1 MILQQLWK
9 DADAIMTQTGRGS
22 LPPAMYSP
30 KPIKWIVELSHDL
43 SKPVHFTPT
52 VTDKKK
58 GIERLAPSMKRSSKA
73 IRPHLF
79 ADKPSYSFG
88 VRIADP
94 KLDANRDVDDDT
106 AHAAK
111 QHQAYKSIVQD
122 CATATGNAD
131 VAIVAKFL
139 DGWSKHNPP
148 VTIPVEMTRD
158 DWLTFRVDDDVLP
171 MELAEVQEFWAKAA
185 AGEGA
190 EETEEELELGLP
202 EKSAMQCLVSGANG
216 PVEEMMPVPV
226 KGLYGGK
233 SEMAIVSAN
242 ANAFESYGLTRAQT
256 SPISK
261 PAGERFGQALN
272 ALLASGSHHQSAGR
286 ITYVFWARGGIV
298 PLFAFQP
305 PPDARDLQ
313 QLLTAIHRGDGSWA
327 NGLPSGEKFHLFG
340 LTANAARVVVRS
352 ALDTTIGEIGTRQ
365 AAWFRRL
372 GLIGPDGQPGRPL
385 PLKTL
390 SVAGYREFKD
400 IAPGLEDALV
410 QAVFGED
417 HRLPESLLSTLVTRC
432 RLDTEGRVT
441 YPRAALLKYILTQH
455 LPLEEADFMSNEVTE
470 VLPAGFSDREAN
482 AYHLGRLFCELESIQ
497 SAAQNNPNTTIADK
511 FYGSAST
518 APAGTFGIL
527 LAGVKNHLSKMR
539 RAGEKTAR
547 DAHFAQKRLDLIISW
562 ISDYPKTL
570 TLREQSLFGLGYY
583 QYRAS
588 RRHDISEKSV
598 AKQRAAMFGTVGSD
612 AVTTD
617 DAAE

>member
-1 MILQQLWK
+1 MILQQLWQ

-22 LPPAMYSP
+22 LPPAMYMP
-30 KPIKWIVELSHDL
+30 KRVKWIVELSHDPRL
-43 SKPVHFTPT
+43 PAQFTLT
-52 VTDKKK
+52 VGDDKK
-58 GIERLAPSMKRSSKA
+58 GIERVTPFIKRTVA
-73 IRPHLF
+73 VTPILL
-79 ADKPSYSFG
+79 ADKPSYTFG
-88 VRIADP
+88 VRFADP
-94 KLDANRDVDDDT
+94 KRDAGRDLEKDAART
-106 AHAAK
+106 A
-111 QHQAYKSIVQD
+111 QEHQVYKDMVQQ
-122 CATATGNAD
+122 CAEATGDPGAVRVAAFLAAWDPAD
-131 VAIVAKFL
+131 PDHL
-139 DGWSKHNPP
+139 LPP
-148 VTIPVEMTRD
+148 ELGREDLI
-158 DWLTFRVDDDVLP
+158 TFRVDDVLP
-171 MELAEVQEFWAKAA
+171 IETAKVQEFWAKAA

-190 EETEEELELGLP
+190 EEAEEELELGLP

-286 ITYVFWARGGIV
+286 ITYVFWARGAIV
-298 PLFAFQP
+298 KLFAFQP
-305 PPDARDLQ
+305 PDDTRDVQ
-313 QLLTAIHRGDGSWA
+313 KLLTSLYSGDRSWA

-372 GLIGPDGQPGRPL
+372 ALIGPDGQPGRPL

-390 SVAGYREFKD
+390 AVAGYREFKD

-455 LPLEEADFMSNEVTE
+455 LPLEEADLMSNEVTE

-497 SAAQNNPNTTIADK
+497 STAQNNPNTTIADK